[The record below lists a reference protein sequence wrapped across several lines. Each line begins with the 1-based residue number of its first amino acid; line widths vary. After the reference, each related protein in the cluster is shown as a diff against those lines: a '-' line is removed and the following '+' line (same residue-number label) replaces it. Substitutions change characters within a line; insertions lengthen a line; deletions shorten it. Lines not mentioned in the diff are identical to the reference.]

1 MPALLDIQRTDF
13 VSDGSTPQEVRHHLT
28 EHPLLSV
35 EEVARLA
42 DRLPHDKVEH
52 NVAKG
57 TGNVVPGGAA
67 PVLDQSPG
75 DVARGI
81 ETNGCW
87 MVLKNIETDP
97 QYAKLLNDALDEV
110 APMLPGGAEAMLHR
124 QGFLFLSAPGSV
136 TPSHV
141 DPEHNFLLQIRGR
154 KTMHVGSFAD
164 AKSEQLEL
172 ERSYGVG
179 HRNME
184 YVPEDMTPYVLDPGD
199 GVYVPVSAPHWVQN
213 GDTVSVSLS
222 ITWGSQDALRSER
235 VHAFNDRLRRRGLS
249 PKGPGANAKVD
260 SVKAQATRVL
270 RKVEHIVEQRRA
282 RA

>member
-1 MPALLDIQRTDF
+1 MPALLDIERTDF
-13 VSDGSTPQEVRHHLT
+13 VSDGSTPQEVHHHLAD
-28 EHPLLSV
+28 HPLLSV

-42 DRLPHDKVEH
+42 DRLTPDKVEH

-57 TGNVVPGGAA
+57 IGNVVPGGAA
-67 PVLDQSPG
+67 PVLEQSPG

-87 MVLKNIETDP
+87 MVLKNIERDP

-110 APMLPGGAEAMLHR
+110 APMLPGGADAMLLR
-124 QGFLFLSAPGSV
+124 QGFLFLSAPGSI
-136 TPSHV
+136 TPTHV

-154 KTMHVGSFAD
+154 KTMNVGSFPD
-164 AKSEQLEL
+164 AQSEQLEL
-172 ERSYGVG
+172 ERSYGHG

-184 YVPEDMTPYVLDPGD
+184 YVPENMTPYVLDPGD
-199 GVYVPVSAPHWVQN
+199 GVYVPVGAPHWVQN

-222 ITWGSQDALRSER
+222 ITWRSEDALRVER
-235 VHAFNDRLRRRGLS
+235 VHALNDRLRRLGLT
-249 PKGPGANAKVD
+249 PKAPGANLKVD
-260 SVKAQATRVL
+260 TAKAQAMRVFG
-270 RKVEHIVEQRRA
+270 KVQQVVEERRA